1 MMNVSAWLER
11 LDHPPIEFKRTLRA
25 VYGSDESVVAARLRL
40 LRRVLGR
47 FRERFGDG
55 PVRVFRAPGRI
66 NLRGMHVDTHGGY
79 LNLMTHQREVL
90 AAVQSRADADS
101 VFVNTDPHFEETVIR
116 TGDARAG
123 ESFRRSW
130 TEYILSPGVRREVEA
145 RRGHWS
151 HYLAGAW
158 LGIQH
163 RFPDVL
169 LCGMN
174 AAIGSDLPRGASLSS
189 SAALCVA
196 VCSAVLALNGKELA
210 PLELILAARDAEW
223 YTGSRCGLSDQA
235 AIILGGQGELVNL
248 ALFAPDLNLASL
260 RRMAFPETL
269 RILVVNSYTERSL
282 SGAAL
287 VAYTRN
293 RFAYSLAMEIL
304 RQEMR
309 RQGFPEPFVAETDRL
324 SRVTQE
330 RIPDLPRILCAMPDA
345 LSLADLRARYALP
358 GLDEAYRQYFGTVPE
373 DQRPDMIHLRGP
385 LLFGI
390 AESERARRFADALAD
405 GDWGG
410 AGRLMSI
417 GHDGDRLLDTSG
429 RPYRFDVSDGTL
441 AEMAAQHTPIE
452 MAPGAYG
459 ASAPVLDGIVD
470 AAIAAGALGSSLT
483 GAGMA
488 GTVLALCRAEDESRV
503 VQAVRDWLGSDEYVK
518 RAGKELGKDQLDDAV
533 HVNAAPAAAAELHG
547 E

>member
-1 MMNVSAWLER
+1 MNLSSWLER
-11 LDHPPIEFKRTLRA
+11 LDHPPVEFNRSLRA
-25 VYGSDESVVAARLRL
+25 VYGSDETVIAARLRL
-40 LRRVLGR
+40 LRGVLER

-79 LNLMTHQREVL
+79 LNLMTHQREVM
-90 AAVQSRADADS
+90 AAVQAREDTDS
-101 VFVNTDPHFEETVIR
+101 IFTNTDPRFEETFIR
-116 TGDARAG
+116 TGETRAC

-130 TEYILSPGVRREVEA
+130 TEFILSSAVRGSIEA
-145 RRGHWS
+145 HRGHWS
-151 HYLAGAW
+151 HYLYGAL

-163 RFPDVL
+163 RFPEAPL
-169 LCGMN
+169 RGMN
-174 AAIGSDLPRGASLSS
+174 AVIGSDLPQGASLSS

-196 VCSAVLALNGKELA
+196 VCHAVLALNGKKLD

-235 AIILGGQGELVNL
+235 AIVLGGQGEMANL
-248 ALFAPDLNLASL
+248 ALFAPDLNLSSL
-260 RRMAFPETL
+260 RRMAFPEAL
-269 RILVVNSYTERSL
+269 RILVINSYTERSL

-330 RIPDLPRILCAMPDA
+330 RIPDLPNILCAIPDV
-345 LSLADLRARYALP
+345 LSLADLRARYVLP
-358 GLDEAYRQYFGTVPE
+358 GLDGAYQQYFGTVPE
-373 DQRPDMIHLRGP
+373 DQRPDRVHLRGP

-390 AESERARRFADALAD
+390 AESERARRFMDLLSE
-405 GDWGG
+405 GDWPR
-410 AGRLMSI
+410 AGQLMSI
-417 GHDGDRLLDTSG
+417 GHDGDRILDVTG
-429 RPYRFDVSDGTL
+429 RPYRFDASDGTL
-441 AEMAAQHTPIE
+441 AEMASQRMPIE
-452 MAPGAYG
+452 QLPGAYG
-459 ASAPVLDGIVD
+459 ASAPVLDGLVD
-470 AAIAAGALGSSLT
+470 TALAAGALGASLT

-488 GTVLALCRAEDESRV
+488 GTVLALCRAEDGPRV
-503 VQAVRDWLGSDEYVK
+503 AQAVQDWLGSDEYVK
-518 RAGKELGKDQLDDAV
+518 RSGKKIGKDQLDDAV
-533 HVNAAPAAAAELHG
+533 YANAAPAAAAELHG